1 MSEENTTNSMSALRR
16 IIVFFDPARE
26 GFLGRMLRLFIVF
39 ALIAACAAAA
49 LVGTWFRTETGRHF
63 LAHLFVDLDL
73 DEQAVPIAVGLVE
86 DYPGKEWEYYRL
98 AGMSLRR
105 VGRYEESLEMY
116 DRAIEALPDE
126 WWAHSHRCFYT
137 TILTGESEPVLDSC
151 DRSIELEPTSPG
163 VAYDRRAI
171 ARAVAGDL
179 DGALADLAQAIEFE
193 ERRDWRGYS
202 RSQQQ
207 ARYAWLEALRSGEN
221 PIDDEELRL
230 ERMHY

>member
-1 MSEENTTNSMSALRR
+1 MSEGIKTNHTSVLRR
-16 IIVFFDPARE
+16 IVMFFDPARE
-26 GFLGRMLRLFIVF
+26 GFLGRMLRLLIVF
-39 ALIAACAAAA
+39 ALIAGCAVAA
-49 LVGTWFRTETGRHF
+49 LVGTWLRTETGRHF
-63 LAHLFVDLDL
+63 LAHLYIDLDL

-86 DYPGKEWEYYRL
+86 DYPGKRWEYYRL

-116 DRAIEALPDE
+116 DRAIEALPNE

-137 TILTGESEPVLDSC
+137 TILTGQSESVLDSC
-151 DRSIELEPTSPG
+151 DKSIELDPSSPG

-179 DGALADLAQAIEFE
+179 DGALADLEKAIEIE
-193 ERRDWRGYS
+193 EGRDWRGYAK
-202 RSQQQ
+202 SQQQ
-207 ARYAWLEALRSGEN
+207 ARYEWLEALRRGEN
-221 PIDDEELRL
+221 PIDEEELRL